1 MLCVL
6 CAPSRRAARGELL
19 VEIGEKPPFL
29 RDVPVAELLDAKI
42 HTADFLIAIGEA
54 PLADAEIEADAA
66 RAVFAKLTSPDE
78 DEPEK
83 RNALGLL
90 ESPES
95 VRHLVA
101 MLTAFDWQYVEHAS
115 AIRGKLVASLAE
127 DVDDPDPRVRHK
139 AIELLG
145 KVKEIALF
153 EERSVVRRENVSDD
167 EINARLQTLMQRA
180 KERDKPA
187 QPAIDIEYTEIEA
200 GKA

>member
-1 MLCVL
+1 
-6 CAPSRRAARGELL
+6 L

-42 HTADFLIAIGEA
+42 HTADFLLAIGEA

-66 RAVFAKLTSPDE
+66 RSVFQTLTTPE
-78 DEPEK
+78 EPEDRK

-101 MLTAFDWQYVEHAS
+101 MLTAYDWQYVEHAS

-145 KVKEIALF
+145 KVKEVALF

-167 EINARLQTLMQRA
+167 EINERLRTLMQRA
-180 KERDKPA
+180 KEREKPRE
-187 QPAIDIEYTEIEA
+187 PATDVTFKELE
-200 GKA
+200 

>member
-1 MLCVL
+1 
-6 CAPSRRAARGELL
+6 L
-19 VEIGEKPPFL
+19 VTIGEKPPFL
-29 RDVPVAELLDAKI
+29 RDVPVRDVLDAKI
-42 HTADFLIAIGEA
+42 HTADFLLAIGEDA
-54 PLADAEIEADAA
+54 PCDEAIEADAA
-66 RAVFAKLTSPDE
+66 RAVFTALTNP
-78 DEPEK
+78 DEPEDRK

-101 MLTAFDWQYVEHAS
+101 MLTAYDWQYVEHAS

-153 EERSVVRRENVSDD
+153 EERTVVRRENVSDD
-167 EINARLQTLMQRA
+167 EINDRLKTLMQRA
-180 KERDKPA
+180 KEREKPKEE
-187 QPAIDIEYTEIEA
+187 PVDIPYKELE
-200 GKA
+200 

>member
-1 MLCVL
+1 V
-6 CAPSRRAARGELL
+6 EL
-19 VEIGEKPPFL
+19 GEKPPFL
-29 RDVPVAELLDAKI
+29 KDVPVAELLDAKI
-42 HTADFLIAIGEA
+42 CTADFLLSIGEA
-54 PLADAEIEADAA
+54 PPCDAEIEAQAA
-66 RAVFAKLTSPDE
+66 RQVFERITTPE
-78 DEPEK
+78 EPEDRK

-95 VRHLVA
+95 VRQLVA
-101 MLTAFDWQYVEHAS
+101 MLTAYDWQYIEHAS

-167 EINARLQTLMQRA
+167 EINARLATLLKQA
-180 KERDKPA
+180 KEREKPRELA
-187 QPAIDIEYTEIEA
+187 TDVAFREVE
-200 GKA
+200 

>member
-1 MLCVL
+1 VD
-6 CAPSRRAARGELL
+6 SGEKGDASVMPL
-19 VEIGEKPPFL
+19 GGKPPFL
-29 RDVPVAELLDAKI
+29 RDVPVRDVLDAKI
-42 HTADFLIAIGEA
+42 HTADFLLAIGEEV
-54 PLADAEIEADAA
+54 PADPEIEADAA
-66 RAVFAKLTSPDE
+66 RAVFAKLTAPDE
-78 DEPEK
+78 DEGEK

-101 MLTAFDWQYVEHAS
+101 MLTAYDWQYVEHAS

-180 KERDKPA
+180 KERDKPRE
-187 QPAIDIEYTEIEA
+187 PVTDVIFKEIGVE
-200 GKA
+200 KS